1 MFWCKLH
8 LEWELS
14 TGALADLDL
23 SFYLDNLPVD
33 RFGL

>member
-8 LEWELS
+8 LERELS
-14 TGALADLDL
+14 MGALADLDL
-23 SFYLDNLPVD
+23 SFDQDNLPVD